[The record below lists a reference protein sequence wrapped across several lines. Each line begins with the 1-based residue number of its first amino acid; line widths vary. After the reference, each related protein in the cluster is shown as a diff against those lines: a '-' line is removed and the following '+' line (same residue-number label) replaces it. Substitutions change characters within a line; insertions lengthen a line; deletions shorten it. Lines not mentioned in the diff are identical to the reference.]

1 VPPCVPPPLIP
12 GHRYENIDALRGI
25 AAMLVVWLHGAE
37 LFVRL
42 PGMEGRGQIWYDIAH
57 TVDFGRIGVVAF
69 FMISGY
75 VIPPTLRGPLADG
88 TRRFLVRRFFRLFPA
103 YWLSIP
109 LGYLLLWLPWGKD
122 FDVVDVIAN
131 ATMLPAVFGR
141 EATIGLYWT
150 LEAELAFYTLCV
162 ALFVVGVL
170 RQRAALLLLV
180 GVLVA
185 LMLSMQARVLPSPE
199 LAQWKLLPYNL
210 SLMFAG
216 SLVRQAHDTVRR
228 GTAGASETRDAL
240 IFALLAVGLTT
251 LPALG
256 SLIFGKNV
264 ESQLFARAYLIG
276 IATFVVTVVAW
287 SRPHRYIIWLGTIS
301 YSLYLLHPVVL
312 YAMTWMLT
320 YVWHVPAPIG
330 VGTLLLVLAAG
341 AIALASLV
349 YVSVELP
356 AINYA
361 RRLTGPDG

>member
-1 VPPCVPPPLIP
+1 
-12 GHRYENIDALRGI
+12 
-25 AAMLVVWLHGAE
+25 MLVVWLHGAE

-42 PGMEGRGQIWYDIAH
+42 PGMDGRGQIWYDIAH

-150 LEAELAFYTLCV
+150 LEAELAFTRC
-162 ALFVVGVL
+162 ASRSFWSGAAAA
-170 RQRAALLLLV
+170 RALLLLV

-216 SLVRQAHDTVRR
+216 SLVRQGTTRSGAARPQPAGR
-228 GTAGASETRDAL
+228 GTRCS
-240 IFALLAVGLTT
+240 
-251 LPALG
+251 
-256 SLIFGKNV
+256 
-264 ESQLFARAYLIG
+264 
-276 IATFVVTVVAW
+276 
-287 SRPHRYIIWLGTIS
+287 SR
-301 YSLYLLHPVVL
+301 
-312 YAMTWMLT
+312 
-320 YVWHVPAPIG
+320 
-330 VGTLLLVLAAG
+330 
-341 AIALASLV
+341 
-349 YVSVELP
+349 
-356 AINYA
+356 
-361 RRLTGPDG
+361 

>member
-1 VPPCVPPPLIP
+1 
-12 GHRYENIDALRGI
+12 
-25 AAMLVVWLHGAE
+25 M
-37 LFVRL
+37 
-42 PGMEGRGQIWYDIAH
+42 
-57 TVDFGRIGVVAF
+57 
-69 FMISGY
+69 
-75 VIPPTLRGPLADG
+75 
-88 TRRFLVRRFFRLFPA
+88 
-103 YWLSIP
+103 
-109 LGYLLLWLPWGKD
+109 
-122 FDVVDVIAN
+122 IAN

-162 ALFVVGVL
+162 ALFLVGVL
-170 RQRAALLLLV
+170 RQRAMLLLLV
-180 GVLVA
+180 GVLVG
-185 LMLSMQARVLPSPE
+185 LMLSMQARVLPSPD

-216 SLVRQAHDTVRR
+216 SLVRQAHDAVRR

-287 SRPHRYIIWLGTIS
+287 ARPHRYIVWLGTIS

-330 VGTLLLVLAAG
+330 VGTLLLALAAG

-349 YVSVELP
+349 YVGVELP